1 MLRAT
6 TLVSVLIALPGA
18 AFAQTATP
26 EAKPDTVQV
35 HGKALPLSCP
45 EWSRNGDGSWT
56 NVGPL
61 LVGEETVKAVTLR
74 GANAAGREA
83 AAAYAAAWA
92 CAACRR
98 NVADAPWDERSLLSS
113 CIAAA
118 PGLRSGGDPD
128 IHVATTL
135 LAARFHIMQ
144 LLSLSFV

>member
-74 GANAAGREA
+74 GANAKPLEQKCENG
-83 AAAYAAAWA
+83 
-92 CAACRR
+92 
-98 NVADAPWDERSLLSS
+98 APSS
-113 CIAAA
+113 APPA
-118 PGLRSGGDPD
+118 PGGKPPR
-128 IHVATTL
+128 H
-135 LAARFHIMQ
+135 MQ
-144 LLSLSFV
+144 RHGPAQPADGT